1 MTSKIVI
8 TITDTGEGFLINQRS
23 VMDKTSTPEEAKQAN
38 LMMYW
43 MTQLLQTFGGDI
55 TKMEEEM
62 EERPK
67 DE

>member
-8 TITDTGEGFLINQRS
+8 TVTDTGEGFLINQRS
-23 VMDKTSTPEEAKQAN
+23 IIGKTSTSEEAKQAN

-43 MTQLLQTFGGDI
+43 MVLIIEQLGGCVNKI
-55 TKMEEEM
+55 EEV
-62 EERPK
+62 K

>member
-8 TITDTGEGFLINQRS
+8 TITDAGEGFLINQRS
-23 VMDKTSTPEEAKQAN
+23 IMGGTSTPEEAKQAN

-43 MTQLLQTFGGDI
+43 MVLIIEQLGGCVNKI
-55 TKMEEEM
+55 EEV
-62 EERPK
+62 K